1 MYNIYSNGTTVT
13 NDMELLSKL
22 FDFIGLTGSNT
33 ESPAKTRIPANV
45 LNEAIERVVD
55 GIEPKMRYFPGYKK
69 ILNNSVATS
78 LAYISNLVDTIP
90 DPIFISSKTFISDP
104 QVKAYFVSIAA
115 IQDIFSYC
123 TELRDFFEVPENCK
137 LGEAYAL
144 LCMNETEKSV
154 LGMELHGNIIE
165 RDVMQTV
172 LNFSEHKILS
182 PASSEAEVRKGVKHC
197 IFDALI
203 THALQQIVEL
213 KQQKQGLEIQR
224 SLLNS
229 RLKTRQSQGGGLS
242 RLLASAT
249 EAELSVN
256 IKQQIAENEKK
267 LQKLP
272 ASWDAPR
279 FYMEVIKNTL
289 THPENFICIQAK
301 SFNITKTGI
310 VTRDDS
316 PQSVS
321 TIHFNE
327 VLIANVLD
335 RVIAIVCYPR
345 SEILP
350 RKAFNLK

>member
-1 MYNIYSNGTTVT
+1 MHDIII
-13 NDMELLSKL
+13 NDMKLLSRL
-22 FDFIGLTGSNT
+22 FDFIGLTSSNT
-33 ESPAKTRIPANV
+33 ESPAKTHIPANV
-45 LNEAIERVVD
+45 LNGAIECVVD
-55 GIEPKMRYFPGYKK
+55 GIDPKIRYFPGYKK
-69 ILNNSVATS
+69 ILSNSVATS

-90 DPIFISSKTFISDP
+90 DPIIISSKTFIADP
-104 QVKAYFVSIAA
+104 QVKTYFATIAD
-115 IQDIFSYC
+115 IQKIFSGN
-123 TELRDFFEVPENCK
+123 TELREFFEAPENRK
-137 LGEAYAL
+137 LSDAYAL
-144 LCMNETEKSV
+144 LCMTEKEKTV

-172 LNFSEHKILS
+172 LNFSDHKILS
-182 PASSEAEVRKGVKHC
+182 PAASEAEVRKGMKQC

-224 SLLNS
+224 SVLNS
-229 RLKTRQSQGGGLS
+229 RLKTRQSQGDGLS

-249 EAELSVN
+249 QAELSVN

-279 FYMEVIKNTL
+279 FYMEIIKNTL
-289 THPENFICIQAK
+289 THPENFIHIKTK
-301 SFNITKTGI
+301 SFNITKMGI
-310 VTRDDS
+310 VTSEDAS
-316 PQSVS
+316 HSVS
-321 TIHFNE
+321 TIRINE
-327 VLIANVLD
+327 ILIANVLE
-335 RVIAIVCYPR
+335 RVIAIACYPR